1 MKILLVK
8 PRWFVHGGVYRYLE
22 NVKFTPLHIA
32 IIAALSEGHDV
43 TLADNDWERIP
54 YDEDFDLVGI
64 TAATFTSE
72 RVYEIAKRF
81 RERGAKVVIGGVHAS
96 LLPDE
101 CLQHADAVVI
111 GEAEYVWKDL
121 LKDAQN
127 GSLKK
132 KYYQPR
138 PVDMDDVPFPR
149 RDLLNEDY
157 WVATVQATRGCPNN
171 CRFCY
176 LPNVPWKKHRKRDV
190 NLIYE
195 ELKRLKQ
202 KVIFFVDDNMF
213 ADEDY
218 VLRLCEKIAPL
229 GKVWSVQAPSNI
241 AYNDRLLAAIR
252 RAGCFHVQIGFQT
265 VNPNSLKWA
274 DIRQNRIENYRSIV
288 RRLHRHKLLVLGF
301 FMFGFDNDDGR
312 VFEMTESA
320 IKEMDLDDICLY
332 ILTPY
337 PGTQFYEA
345 FKKEGRL
352 LSKDRSNYGWANAVF
367 VPKLMTPEELEGGVQ
382 RIYER
387 LHSYFKAK
395 APARI
400 LSRLPIF
407 IRHPY
412 LLSLVV
418 KALFRKIDISRQPV

>member
-1 MKILLVK
+1 MRILLIK
-8 PRWFVHGGVYRYLE
+8 PRWFIHGGVYRYLE

-32 IIAALSEGHDV
+32 IIGALSEGHDV
-43 TLADNDWERIP
+43 TLVDNDWEEIP
-54 YDEDFDLVGI
+54 YGEHFDLVGI
-64 TAATFTSE
+64 TVATFTSE
-72 RVYEIAKRF
+72 RAYEIAGRF
-81 RERGAKVVIGGVHAS
+81 RNQGAKVVLGGVHAS

-101 CLQHADAVVI
+101 CLRHADAVVI

-121 LKDAQN
+121 LSDVGS

-132 KYYQPR
+132 KYHQPR

-157 WVATVQATRGCPNN
+157 WVATVQATRGCPNS

-176 LPNVPWKKHRKRDV
+176 LPSVPWKAHRKRDV
-190 NLIYE
+190 DLIYE
-195 ELKRLKQ
+195 ELKHLKQ
-202 KVIFFVDDNMF
+202 KVIFFVDDNLF

-218 VLRLCEKIAPL
+218 VLRLCERIAPL
-229 GKVWSVQAPSNI
+229 KKVWSVQAPSNI
-241 AYNDRLLAAIR
+241 AYNDRLLAAIKK
-252 RAGCFHVQIGFQT
+252 AGCFHVQIGFQT

-274 DIRQNRIENYRSIV
+274 DIRQNRIENYRYIV
-288 RRLHRHKLLVLGF
+288 RQLHKYKLLVLGF
-301 FMFGFDNDDGR
+301 FMFGFDNDDTR

-320 IKEMDLDDICLY
+320 IKKMDLDDICLY

-345 FKKEGRL
+345 FKKERRL
-352 LSKDRSNYGWANAVF
+352 LDKDRSNYGWANAVF
-367 VPKLMTPEELEGGVQ
+367 VPKLMSPEELEAGVQ
-382 RIYER
+382 QVYEK

-395 APARI
+395 APTRI

-418 KALFRKIDISRQPV
+418 KALFRKIDISTQPT